1 MELILEYME
10 FWQERYQSIL
20 EYTLQHLTISLASVV
35 LGTILAIPLGVY
47 LTKIRRKAVRN
58 FIFNV
63 ANVFQT
69 IPTIALLAV
78 MIPLLGIG
86 MKPAIF
92 ALFLYSLLPLLRN
105 TYAGI
110 ESVDPEVIDAARG
123 MGYNTFQRLFQIEI
137 PLALPYIMSGLRI
150 TTVYVISWTTIAAVI
165 GAGGLGGLIIA
176 GLGFNDKFLI
186 FTGTIIAIVMALV
199 ADLLMGKVEKKIAQ
213 KS

>member
-1 MELILEYME
+1 MELILEYIE
-10 FWQERYQSIL
+10 FWQERYPSIL
-20 EYTLQHLTISLASVV
+20 EYTLQHLTISLVSVV
-35 LGTILAIPLGVY
+35 LGTILAVPLGVY
-47 LTKIRRKAVRN
+47 LTKIQRKATRN

-110 ESVDPEVIDAARG
+110 ESVDPEVIEAARG
-123 MGYNTFQRLFQIEI
+123 MGFNTFQRLFKIEI
-137 PLALPYIMSGLRI
+137 PLAFPYIMSGLRI

-186 FTGTIIAIVMALV
+186 FTGTVIAVLLALLT
-199 ADLLMGKVEKKIAQ
+199 DLIMGKVEKRIAH
-213 KS
+213 K

>member
-1 MELILEYME
+1 MELILEYIE
-10 FWQERYQSIL
+10 FWQERYQSIF
-20 EYTLQHLTISLASVV
+20 EYTLQHLTISFVAVL
-35 LGTILAIPLGVY
+35 LGTLLAIPLGVY
-47 LTKIRRKAVRN
+47 LTKIRNKAVRN
-58 FIFNV
+58 LIFNI

-92 ALFLYSLLPLLRN
+92 ALFLYSILPLLRN

-110 ESVDPEVIDAARG
+110 ESVDPDVIEAARG
-123 MGYNTFQRLFQIEI
+123 MGYNTFQRLFKIEI
-137 PLALPYIMSGLRI
+137 PLAFPYIMSGLRI

-186 FTGTIIAIVMALV
+186 FTGTFIAVVMALLT
-199 ADLLMGKVEKKIAQ
+199 DLVIGKIEKRIAHN
-213 KS
+213 